1 MKKRI
6 LIIDKMHPGIEPMLI
21 ERGFEVDL
29 VPSISK
35 EEVFEII
42 PKYHGLVVRSK
53 MTIGKE
59 LIDKAVNLEFIA
71 RAGAGIDQIEPETL
85 VQRNITL
92 LNAPEGNR
100 DALGEHAVGML
111 LCMLNK
117 IHIAHQQIMEGKW
130 DREANRG
137 YEIMG
142 KTIGLI
148 GFGNMGQSFAKKLQG
163 FTSRI
168 IAYDKYKADLK
179 TSLAQMVDLSA
190 IFEESD
196 ILSIHV
202 PLTPETKSM
211 VNYEFLSTFS
221 KPIFLINTSR
231 GEVLPLKDLLKA
243 IIEGKVRG
251 AALDVLENE
260 KLDELSIEEAETLDA
275 LKATGKVLFTPHVG
289 GWTFESYEKIN
300 LVLVDKIHSLYRT
313 ENE

>member
-1 MKKRI
+1 
-6 LIIDKMHPGIEPMLI
+6 MHPGIEPMLI

-117 IHIAHQQIMEGKW
+117 IHIAHKQIMEGKW

-243 IIEGKVRG
+243 INEGKVRG

>member
-1 MKKRI
+1 
-6 LIIDKMHPGIEPMLI
+6 MHPGIEPMLI

-71 RAGAGIDQIEPETL
+71 RAGAGVDQIEPETL
-85 VQRNITL
+85 AQRNITL

-117 IHIAHQQIMEGKW
+117 IHIAHQQIMDGKW
-130 DREANRG
+130 AREANRG

-190 IFEESD
+190 ILEESD

-243 IIEGKVRG
+243 INEGKVRG

>member
-1 MKKRI
+1 
-6 LIIDKMHPGIEPMLI
+6 MHPGIEPMLI

>member
-71 RAGAGIDQIEPETL
+71 RAGAGVDQIDPATL
-85 VQRNITL
+85 IQRNITL

-111 LCMLNK
+111 LCLLNN
-117 IHIAHQQIMEGKW
+117 IHLAHNQILQGNW
-130 DREANRG
+130 ARESNRG

-179 TSLAQMVDLSA
+179 TSLAQMVDISA
-190 IFEESD
+190 ILQESD

-202 PLTPETKSM
+202 PLTSETKGM

-221 KPIFLINTSR
+221 KPIFLVNTSR
-231 GEVLPLKDLLKA
+231 GEVLPLKDLLRA
-243 IIEGKVRG
+243 INEGKVRG

-260 KLDELSIEEAETLDA
+260 KLDELTDDESQTLTA
-275 LKATGKVLFTPHVG
+275 LQKTGKVLFTPHVG

>member
-1 MKKRI
+1 
-6 LIIDKMHPGIEPMLI
+6 MHPGIEPMLI

-71 RAGAGIDQIEPETL
+71 RAGAGVDQIGRGTL
-85 VQRNITL
+85 IQRNITL

-111 LCMLNK
+111 LCMLNN
-117 IHIAHQQIMEGKW
+117 IHLAHNQILEGNW
-130 DREANRG
+130 AREANRG

-179 TSLAQMVDLSA
+179 TSLAQMVDISA
-190 IFEESD
+190 ILQESD

-202 PLTPETKSM
+202 PLTSETKGM

-231 GEVLPLKDLLKA
+231 GEVLPLKDLLRA
-243 IIEGKVRG
+243 INEGKVRG

-260 KLDELSIEEAETLDA
+260 KLDELTNDESQTLTA
-275 LKATGKVLFTPHVG
+275 LQKTGKVLFTPHVG

-313 ENE
+313 ESE

>member
-35 EEVFEII
+35 KEVFEII

-243 IIEGKVRG
+243 INEGKVRG

-260 KLDELSIEEAETLDA
+260 KLDELSIEEAETLNA

>member
-1 MKKRI
+1 
-6 LIIDKMHPGIEPMLI
+6 MHPGIEPMLI

-59 LIDKAVNLEFIA
+59 LIDRAVNLEFIA
-71 RAGAGIDQIEPETL
+71 RAGAGLDQIDPNTL
-85 VQRNITL
+85 TQRNITL

-111 LCMLNK
+111 LCLLNNM
-117 IHIAHQQIMEGKW
+117 HRAHQQILNGVW
-130 DREANRG
+130 DREGNRG

-148 GFGNMGQSFAKKLQG
+148 GFGNMGQAFAKKLQG

-168 IAYDKYKADLK
+168 IAYDKYKTDLK
-179 TSLAQMVDLSA
+179 TSLAQMTDISG
-190 IFEESD
+190 IFEETD

-202 PLTPETKSM
+202 PLTSETNAM
-211 VNYEFLSTFS
+211 VNYEFLSSFS

-231 GEVLPLKDLLKA
+231 GEVLPLKDLVRA
-243 IIEGKVRG
+243 IGEGKVRG

-260 KLDELSIEEAETLDA
+260 NLDELSTEELETLKA
-275 LKATGKVLFTPHVG
+275 LQASGKVLFTPHVG

-300 LVLVDKIHSLYRT
+300 LVLVDKIHSLYRS
-313 ENE
+313 ESK

>member
-1 MKKRI
+1 
-6 LIIDKMHPGIEPMLI
+6 MHPGIEPMLI

-117 IHIAHQQIMEGKW
+117 IHIAHQQIMGGKW
-130 DREANRG
+130 AREANRG

-179 TSLAQMVDLSA
+179 TSLAQMVDLSP

-202 PLTPETKSM
+202 PLTTETKSM

-243 IIEGKVRG
+243 INEGKVRG

-260 KLDELSIEEAETLDA
+260 KLDELSLEEAETLDA

>member
-1 MKKRI
+1 MKKKI

-42 PKYHGLVVRSK
+42 SKYHGLVVRSK

-59 LIDKAVNLEFIA
+59 LIDRAVNLEFIA
-71 RAGAGIDQIEPETL
+71 RAGAGVDQIDPETL
-85 VQRNITL
+85 TKRKITL

-111 LCMLNK
+111 LSMLNN
-117 IHIAHQQIMEGKW
+117 IHRAHQQIMNGVW
-130 DREANRG
+130 DREGNRG

-179 TSLAQMVDLSA
+179 TSLAQMVELSS
-190 IFEESD
+190 IYEETD
-196 ILSIHV
+196 ILSLHV
-202 PLTPETKSM
+202 PLTSETRGM
-211 VNYEFLSTFS
+211 VDYEFLSTFS

-231 GEVLPLKDLLKA
+231 GEVLPQKDLLRA
-243 IIEGKVRG
+243 INDGKVRG

-260 KLDELSIEEAETLDA
+260 KLDQLSEEEVIT
-275 LKATGKVLFTPHVG
+275 LKALQETGKVLFTPHVG

-300 LVLVDKIHSLYRT
+300 LVLVDKIHSLYRGI
-313 ENE
+313 ED

>member
-1 MKKRI
+1 MKKKI

-53 MTIGKE
+53 MSIGKE
-59 LIDKAVNLEFIA
+59 LIDRAINLEFIA

-85 VQRNITL
+85 VKRNITL

-111 LCMLNK
+111 LSMLNN
-117 IHIAHQQIMEGKW
+117 IHKAHQQIINGVWEREG
-130 DREANRG
+130 NRG

-148 GFGNMGQSFAKKLQG
+148 GFGNMGQAFAKKLQG

-168 IAYDKYKADLK
+168 IAYDKYKEDLK
-179 TSLAQMVDLSA
+179 TSLAQMVELRS
-190 IFEESD
+190 IHEESD
-196 ILSIHV
+196 IISIHI
-202 PLTPETKSM
+202 PLTSETRGMIDYS
-211 VNYEFLSTFS
+211 FLSSFS

-231 GEVLPLKDLLKA
+231 GEILPQKDLLRA
-243 IIEGKVRG
+243 INEGKVRG

-260 KLDELSIEEAETLDA
+260 KLDTLNEEEAKI
-275 LKATGKVLFTPHVG
+275 LKALQDTGKVLFTPHVG

-300 LVLVDKIHSLYRT
+300 LVLVDKIHSLYRGLAD
-313 ENE
+313 

>member
-1 MKKRI
+1 
-6 LIIDKMHPGIEPMLI
+6 MHPGIEPMLI

-243 IIEGKVRG
+243 INEGKVRG